1 MERLNK
7 CYEDIP
13 QSSNDDD
20 RPDFPQFRGDIV
32 EGLPKNTEMKNLE
45 EIHNYEIN
53 MVAENPDVLGYNI
66 DSKLIIWPERR
77 AQAIK
82 VQEFLDS
89 GGDINIISERLGQ
102 PAERI
107 QEAINEELL
116 KDQLLDDT
124 LAKLP
129 EGVKIRI
136 NPHATQSAFS
146 VANSEKFVNEKGE
159 NRFHIDSDVMSQV
172 RKIRKKLLDQ
182 SCWSL

>member
-1 MERLNK
+1 MRILEKGKIDMERLNK
-7 CYEDIP
+7 SQEDIP
-13 QSSNDDD
+13 QSSNDDWSEFS
-20 RPDFPQFRGDIV
+20 PSRGDIV

-53 MVAENPDVLGYNI
+53 MVAKNPDVLGYNI

-82 VQEFLDS
+82 VKEFLDS

-102 PAERI
+102 PAGRI
-107 QEAINEELL
+107 QEAINDELL

-124 LAKLP
+124 LAKVP
-129 EGVKIRI
+129 EWVKLRI
-136 NPHATQSAFS
+136 NPHAPQSAFS

-159 NRFHIDSDVMSQV
+159 NRFYINSDVMS
-172 RKIRKKLLDQ
+172 
-182 SCWSL
+182 

>member
-1 MERLNK
+1 MISMRILEKGKDDMERLNK
-7 CYEDIP
+7 CREDIP
-13 QSSNDDD
+13 QSSNDNDW
-20 RPDFPQFRGDIV
+20 PDFSSFKGDVV
-32 EGLPKNTEMKNLE
+32 ERMPKNTEMKNLE

-66 DSKLIIWPERR
+66 DSKFIIWPERR

-82 VQEFLDS
+82 VKEFLDS
-89 GGDINIISERLGQ
+89 GGNINIISERLGQ

-107 QEAINEELL
+107 REAINEELL

-129 EGVKIRI
+129 EGVKLRI
-136 NPHATQSAFS
+136 NPHAPQSAFS

-159 NRFHIDSDVMSQV
+159 KQISY
-172 RKIRKKLLDQ
+172 
-182 SCWSL
+182 

>member
-1 MERLNK
+1 MRILEKGKDDMERLNK
-7 CYEDIP
+7 CRADIP
-13 QSSNDDD
+13 RSSNDDD
-20 RPDFPQFRGDIV
+20 RPDFPSFRGDIV

-82 VQEFLDS
+82 VREFLDS
-89 GGDINIISERLGQ
+89 GGNIDIISERLGQ

-107 QEAINEELL
+107 QEAINDELL

-129 EGVKIRI
+129 EGVKLRI
-136 NPHATQSAFS
+136 TPHAP
-146 VANSEKFVNEKGE
+146 
-159 NRFHIDSDVMSQV
+159 
-172 RKIRKKLLDQ
+172 
-182 SCWSL
+182 